1 MGQGT
6 KISKK
11 HASIC
16 PQFPEPGSKDVIQ
29 SHDIKPQSI
38 CSEKVA
44 LYNPQPRRTAKGM
57 RFFDMCR
64 GFCGLKRYV
73 LTSKGQSIGY

>member
-16 PQFPEPGSKDVIQ
+16 PQFPEPGSKDVTQ
-29 SHDIKPQSI
+29 SHDIKPQSV

-44 LYNPQPRRTAKGM
+44 LCNP
-57 RFFDMCR
+57 
-64 GFCGLKRYV
+64 
-73 LTSKGQSIGY
+73 

>member
-6 KISKK
+6 KFLRNMPASALSFQNQEAKMGSNHMIS
-11 HASIC
+11 
-16 PQFPEPGSKDVIQ
+16 
-29 SHDIKPQSI
+29 KPQSI

-57 RFFDMCR
+57 RLDMCR
-64 GFCGLKRYV
+64 GFCGFQRYV
-73 LTSKGQSIGY
+73 LTSKGQSIGH